1 MLQPPE
7 FILLMKNRLFSLILL
22 LTLVFYAIAGYH
34 FLTGWHPIVMMLIAI
49 LIGVVINLVVYI
61 VFNFLGKGIRNIP
74 LKSITAILS
83 GIVVFIILKYFG
95 FGWPTLLYSGIAA
108 VGILLCIAIYR
119 FQLKRT
125 FSSNVFLI
133 IMLIGSGY
141 ILFILADTGADPYDK
156 EVPLAFSEN
165 ENVLPSSLPLE
176 NPAAVGTHTVKIF
189 TYGSGT
195 DEQRAEFSTGV
206 TYTTNS
212 VDGTWLIPDW
222 KDKKKKWRERYW
234 GFGAENFPLNGRVYM
249 PEGDGPF
256 PLTLIVHGNHSM
268 IDYSDDGYGYL
279 GELLASRG
287 IITVSVDENFLNG
300 HWSGD
305 FMGKE
310 MPARAWLLLKH
321 LEQWRN
327 WNAED
332 GHELASKVDMDNI
345 MLIGHSRGGEA
356 VSIAAAYNPLPY
368 FPDQANQKFD
378 FNFNIKSVIALA
390 PTDYRYDRQIILNN
404 INFLSIQGSY
414 DSDEVSFWGMRPY
427 RRLQYTD
434 TINRFKSGVYIHH
447 ANHGQFNSTWGN
459 SDFGAPAKWLLNLN
473 PLLKEEQQQ
482 EAAKVF
488 ISAFAEATLK
498 GNQKNRSIFKNVS
511 VAKQWLPVEHYLTSF
526 ESSNFHT
533 IADFEEDLDITT
545 AKNNTSISTSNL
557 ALWKE
562 QYLPTR
568 DKGSQENNA
577 VILGWDY
584 ENTISSSD
592 KGIYEMMLS
601 ADDSIPFSANSSLQF
616 TLGSG
621 NHEWLDIN
629 LTEAQKEAKK
639 DKEEREVPQL
649 DFTIQLTDA
658 AGQISALRISEIKGI
673 TKPLKTRFTKFAFL
687 DKQMIGADWEVQ
699 LQTYHFPIETFTT
712 INPEFNLDA
721 ISYIKFIFDQTNYGV
736 VVLDEIGVAEDD

>member
-1 MLQPPE
+1 MLEPLEHSLP
-7 FILLMKNRLFSLILL
+7 MKNRLFTLILI
-22 LTLVFYAIAGYH
+22 LTLVFYAIVGYH
-34 FLTGWHPIVMMLIAI
+34 FLTGWHPIIMMIFAI
-49 LIGVVINLVVYI
+49 LLGLVINLT
-61 VFNFLGKGIRNIP
+61 VFTLLNLIGKGLKSIQ

-83 GIVVFIILKYFG
+83 GIIVFIILKYVG
-95 FGWPTLLYSGIAA
+95 FGWPIVFYSGIITL
-108 VGILLCIAIYR
+108 GILFCIAIYR
-119 FQLKRT
+119 FQLKRS
-125 FSSNVFLI
+125 FRSSAFLL
-133 IMLIGSGY
+133 IMGIGVGY
-141 ILFILADTGADPYDK
+141 VLLILAGSGADPYEK
-156 EVPLAFSEN
+156 EVPLAFSTN
-165 ENVLPSSLPLE
+165 TNFLPSEATLE
-176 NPAAVGTHTVKIF
+176 NPAAIGPYTVKTF

-195 DEQRAEFSTGV
+195 DELREEFAAGV
-206 TYTTNS
+206 TYKTNT
-212 VDGTWLIPDW
+212 VDATWLIPDW
-222 KDKKKKWRERYW
+222 IDKKKKWRERYW

-287 IITVSVDENFLNG
+287 IIAVSVDENFLNG

-305 FMGKE
+305 FRGKE

-327 WNAED
+327 WNTEE
-332 GHELASKVDMDNI
+332 GHELSKKVDMENI
-345 MLIGHSRGGEA
+345 MLVGHSRGGEA

-368 FPDQANQKFD
+368 FPDQAKQKFD
-378 FNFNIKSVIALA
+378 FNFNIKGVVALA
-390 PTDYRYDRQIILNN
+390 PTDYRYDRKIILNN

-414 DSDEVSFWGMRPY
+414 DADEVSFWGMRPY

-434 TINRFKSGVYIHH
+434 SISRFKSGVYIHH

-459 SDFGAPAKWLLNLN
+459 SDFGAPSKWLLNLN

-488 ISAFAEATLK
+488 ISAFAEASLKNNQEYRTLFK
-498 GNQKNRSIFKNVS
+498 DVSI
-511 VAKQWLPVEHYLTSF
+511 AKQWLPVEHYLTSF
-526 ESSNFHT
+526 QPSNFHT
-533 IADFEEDLDITT
+533 IADFEEDLDVTT
-545 AKNNTSISTSNL
+545 AKDDTKIQTSHL

-577 VILGWDY
+577 VILGWDA
-584 ENTISSSD
+584 ETSASSSD
-592 KGIYEMMLS
+592 MGVYELTLS
-601 ADDSIPFSANSSLQF
+601 ANDASAFTTNSTLQF
-616 TLGSG
+616 TLGAG

-639 DKEEREVPQL
+639 DEDKREVPQL

-658 AGQISALRISEIKGI
+658 SGHTSAIKINEIKGI
-673 TKPLKTRFTKFAFL
+673 TKPLKTRFTKFKFL
-687 DKQMIGADWEVQ
+687 DKDMIGEDWEVQ
-699 LQTYHFPIETFTT
+699 LQTYHLPMQRFTT
-712 INPEFNLDA
+712 VNPEFAAKDVA
-721 ISYIKFIFDQTNYGV
+721 SIKFIFDQTDYGV
-736 VVLDEIGVAEDD
+736 VVLDEIGVSGS

>member
-1 MLQPPE
+1 
-7 FILLMKNRLFSLILL
+7 MKNRLFYFISL

-34 FLTGWHPIVMMLIAI
+34 FLTGWHPLIMMLIAI
-49 LIGVVINLVVYI
+49 LLGVVINFGVYI
-61 VFNFLGKGIRNIP
+61 LFNFLGKRIRSIP
-74 LKSITAILS
+74 LKSVTAILS
-83 GIVVFIILKYFG
+83 GIVVFIILKYVG
-95 FGWPTLLYSGIAA
+95 FGWPLVLYSTIAA

-119 FQLKRT
+119 FQLKRN
-125 FSSNVFLI
+125 FSSSAFLI
-133 IMLIGSGY
+133 IMLIGIGY
-141 ILFILADTGADPYDK
+141 ILFILANSGTDPYDK
-156 EVPLAFSEN
+156 EVPLAFSESTSMVS
-165 ENVLPSSLPLE
+165 EVEIE
-176 NPAAVGTHTVKIF
+176 NPAATGSYTVKTF

-195 DEQRAEFSTGV
+195 DEQREEFSTGV

-249 PEGDGPF
+249 PEGNGPF

-327 WNAED
+327 WNNED
-332 GHELASKVDMDNI
+332 GHELSHKVDMENI
-345 MLIGHSRGGEA
+345 MLVGHSRGGEA

-378 FNFNIKSVIALA
+378 FNFNIKGVVALA
-390 PTDYRYDRQIILNN
+390 PTDYRYDRKIILNN

-414 DSDEVSFWGMRPY
+414 DADEVSFWGMRPY

-434 TINRFKSGVYIHH
+434 SINRFKSGVYIHH

-459 SDFGAPAKWLLNLN
+459 SDFGAPTKWLLNLK
-473 PLLKEEQQQ
+473 PLLKEKQQQ

-488 ISAFAEATLK
+488 ISAFADASLK
-498 GNQKNRSIFKNVS
+498 GKKEYRSIFKNVA

-526 ESSNFHT
+526 EPSNFHT
-533 IADFEEDLDITT
+533 IANFEEDLDITT
-545 AKNNTSISTSNL
+545 AKNSTSINTSNL
-557 ALWKE
+557 GLWKE

-568 DKGSQENNA
+568 DEGSQENNA

-584 ENTISSSD
+584 ENRTSSSD
-592 KGIYEMMLS
+592 KGVYELRLS
-601 ADDSIPFSANSSLQF
+601 ADDSISFSAKSSLQF
-616 TLGSG
+616 TLGAG

-639 DKEEREVPQL
+639 DEEKREVPEL
-649 DFTIQLTDA
+649 DFTIQLTDES
-658 AGQISALRISEIKGI
+658 GQTSSLKVSEIKGI

-699 LQTYHFPIETFTT
+699 LQTYHFPMKTFYI
-712 INPEFNLDA
+712 INSEFNVDA
-721 ISYIKFIFDQTNYGV
+721 ISSIKFIFDQTDYGV
-736 VVLDEIGVAEDD
+736 VVLDEIGVSGDD